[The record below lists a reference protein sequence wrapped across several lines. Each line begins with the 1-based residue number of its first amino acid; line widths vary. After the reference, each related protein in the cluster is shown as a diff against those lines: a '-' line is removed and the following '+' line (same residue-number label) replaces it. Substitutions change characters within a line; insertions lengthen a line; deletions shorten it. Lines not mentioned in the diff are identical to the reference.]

1 MNKTSSNYILQCK
14 GITKAFAQG
23 ISDIKVLRG
32 IDLTVQSG
40 ESIAIVGASGA
51 GKSTLLHILGSLDS
65 ADSGDLWM
73 LNQNLSH
80 LNDDALSAFRNQ
92 NIGFVFQ
99 FHHLMSEFTAIENV
113 MLPCLVGNLDREA
126 ATTKATQLLS
136 KVGLGQRLHHFP
148 SELSGG
154 ELQRVAIARAL
165 VNGPKI
171 LFADEPTG
179 NLDSKNSQLIQEL
192 FFNLKSEFG
201 LTLIV
206 VTHDIQFAKK
216 FNRTLII
223 KDGLWSAQ

>member
-1 MNKTSSNYILQCK
+1 MNKNVSNYILHCR

-32 IDLTVQSG
+32 IDLNVMTG

-51 GKSTLLHILGSLDS
+51 GKSTLLHILGSLDN
-65 ADSGDLWM
+65 ADGGELWM

-99 FHHLMSEFTAIENV
+99 FHHLLAEFTALENV
-113 MLPCLVGNLDREA
+113 ILPCLVGKTDRDS
-126 ATTKATQLLS
+126 ATLKATQLLT

-192 FFNLKSEFG
+192 FFNLKSELG